1 MRAIVCD
8 CCGKVVLLA
17 EDEGYREPENMH
29 RLSGRIIGRSELD
42 LCTECAEKLIQ
53 ATRGQEAE
61 T

>member
-8 CCGKVVLLA
+8 CCGKVMLL
-17 EDEGYREPENMH
+17 EDNHYSPEGIH
-29 RLSGRIIGRSELD
+29 HLTGCILGRSDLD
-42 LCTECAEKLIQ
+42 LCTECAEKLIK

>member
-8 CCGKVVLLA
+8 CCGKVVLL
-17 EDEGYREPENMH
+17 EDNQFFPDCIH
-29 RLSGRIIGRSELD
+29 HLSGNVLGRSELD
-42 LCTECAEKLIQ
+42 LCTECAEKLVK

>member
-17 EDEGYREPENMH
+17 DDEYRLPDSIHHMTGH
-29 RLSGRIIGRSELD
+29 LLGRSELD
-42 LCTECAEKLIQ
+42 LCTECAGKLIQ